1 MIRITLA
8 ILSLILASASID
20 GPTGYESNNWLGCF
34 LFFTTITY
42 YYVRALLFVLP
53 KVIGQSYGIFT
64 SNTLPPKLPPLE
76 RAIVPTLSPC
86 E

>member
-34 LFFTTITY
+34 LFFTTGI
-42 YYVRALLFVLP
+42 ALIFWTVLE
-53 KVIGQSYGIFT
+53 KV
-64 SNTLPPKLPPLE
+64 LLE
-76 RAIVPTLSPC
+76 YN
-86 E
+86 